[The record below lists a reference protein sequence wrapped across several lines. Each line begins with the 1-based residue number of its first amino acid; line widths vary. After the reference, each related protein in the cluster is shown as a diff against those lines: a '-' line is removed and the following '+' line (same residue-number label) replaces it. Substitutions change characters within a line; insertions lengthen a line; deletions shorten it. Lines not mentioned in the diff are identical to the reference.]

1 MNVLSRRRVVA
12 GAVALAAAATF
23 SITSCSSSDD
33 SAAASST
40 TSSTGQFPRTVDHF
54 RGSTEIPAAPQRVVA
69 LDNSFTDAVLLLEAP
84 LVGYVDYREPGL
96 PDYLG
101 SSRDEFAAEAESVGK
116 VSNASLEQIA
126 ALQPDLIISAEVRD
140 AKNYGQLSA
149 IAPTIFTE
157 TTGPTWKD
165 NIRLVGTA
173 LGKEELAEQKIG
185 AYEERA
191 AAVGA
196 EINDTAS
203 NPVIS
208 VVRFAGEPTARLYR
222 TTSFSGIVLSDAG
235 LARPQSQGP
244 DPADPDN
251 IMQAI
256 SPELISEAE
265 GDAIFVSTWQDPA
278 GKSAEAAKPFL
289 ESPLWQTL
297 KGRKIDVDDARWMS
311 PVSIQGAHL
320 ILDDLSDTFGVDKHS
335 G

>member
-1 MNVLSRRRVVA
+1 VNVLSRRRVVA

-33 SAAASST
+33 SAAASGT

-54 RGSTEIPAAPQRVVA
+54 RGSTEIPAEPQRIVA

-116 VSNASLEQIA
+116 VSTASLEQIA

-140 AKNYGQLSA
+140 GKNYEQLSA

-165 NIRLVGTA
+165 NIRLVGKA

-278 GKSAEAAKPFL
+278 GKSADAAKPFL

>member
-33 SAAASST
+33 SDAASST

-54 RGSTEIPAAPQRVVA
+54 RGSTEIPAALQRIVA

-140 AKNYGQLSA
+140 AKNYEQLSA

-173 LGKEELAEQKIG
+173 LGKEELTEQKIG

-289 ESPLWQTL
+289 ENPLWQTL